1 MKVYGNKNTPK
12 EKKALEKQSL
22 EMNLVQTFQSQSLG

>member
-1 MKVYGNKNTPK
+1 MNVYGNKNTQK

-22 EMNLVQTFQSQSLG
+22 EMNPVQTFKSQSLG